1 MKRITIVALTLM
13 LAISAG
19 IANSAARSAP
29 AAASELLNSLPNG
42 SGVVLVNVKTVLGSS
57 LFAQGKLKSA
67 LEKVESEISQVGL
80 KLSDLDSAAI
90 SFSSGKFNNPTIVV
104 SGAFNQAALLARA
117 KDSGKVTITSQKY
130 KNFDV
135 YSVADVKAAT
145 TKTPNDMAFAFL
157 DASTVAA
164 GNAAG
169 VRASID
175 ARSGETPNITKNAKL
190 MEGLSQSASSPIRF
204 ALEITPGMT
213 KGLESTGIPMP
224 NFSGLQM
231 VFGSVNL
238 DAGIALDAS
247 LRNDTVEHAKEMTDQ
262 LNSLL
267 GLVKGLMGSSDDAK
281 MAPLVEVLKSIK
293 VINTNADVKV
303 TAALP
308 AEILAKFFN

>member
-303 TAALP
+303 TASLP
-308 AEILAKFFN
+308 AEMLAKLFN

>member
-29 AAASELLNSLPNG
+29 APASDLLNSLPNG

-80 KLSDLDSAAI
+80 KLSDIDSAAV

-104 SGAFNQAALLARA
+104 SGAFDQTALLARA
-117 KDSGKVTITSQKY
+117 KDSGKVKITSEKY
-130 KNFDV
+130 KNLDV
-135 YSVADVKAAT
+135 YSVSDIKAAT
-145 TKTPNDMAFAFL
+145 AKTPNDMAFAFL
-157 DASTVAA
+157 DASTVVA
-164 GNAAG
+164 GNAAS
-169 VRASID
+169 VRSSID
-175 ARSGETPNITKNAKL
+175 TRNGETPNITKNAKL
-190 MEGLSQSASSPIRF
+190 MEGLAQSPSSPIRF
-204 ALEITPGMT
+204 AVEFPAGMA
-213 KGLESTGIPMP
+213 KGLENSGIPLP
-224 NFSGLQM
+224 NFSAIQM
-231 VFGSVNL
+231 IFGSVNL

-247 LRNDTVEHAKEMTDQ
+247 LRNDNADHAKEMADQ

-267 GLVKGLMGSSDDAK
+267 GMVKGLMGSSDDPK

-293 VINTNADVKV
+293 VTNANADVKV
-303 TAALP
+303 LASVP
-308 AEILAKFFN
+308 AEMLAQLFK

>member
-1 MKRITIVALTLM
+1 MKRITIVGLTLM
-13 LAISAG
+13 LAISIG
-19 IANSAARSAP
+19 MANSAARSAP
-29 AAASELLNSLPNG
+29 ASELLNSLPNG
-42 SGVVLVNVKTVLGSS
+42 SGVVLVNVRSVLGSS

-90 SFSSGKFNNPTIVV
+90 SFSSGKFNDPTIVV
-104 SGAFNQAALLARA
+104 NGSFDQANLLARA
-117 KDSGKVTITSQKY
+117 KDSGKVKISAQKY

-135 YSVADVKAAT
+135 YTATDVNIAA

-157 DASTVAA
+157 DASTVVA

-190 MEGLSQSASSPIRF
+190 MEGLSQSAASPIRF
-204 ALEITPGMT
+204 ALEVTPNMT
-213 KGLESTGIPMP
+213 KGFESTGIPMP
-224 NFSGLQM
+224 KFSSLQM

-247 LRNDTVEHAKEMTDQ
+247 LRNDTADHAKEMTDQ
-262 LNSLL
+262 LNGLLSLF
-267 GLVKGLMGSSDDAK
+267 KGLMGSSDDAK
-281 MAPLVEVLKSIK
+281 MAPIIEVIKSVK
-293 VINTNADVKV
+293 VSNTNLDVKV
-303 TAALP
+303 TASLP
-308 AEILAKFFN
+308 ADILAKILN

>member
-135 YSVADVKAAT
+135 YSVADVKTAT

-303 TAALP
+303 TASLP
-308 AEILAKFFN
+308 AEMLAKLFN